1 LNKEFLAQ
9 YSGSMSQA
17 DEAFIY
23 YNPETLAH
31 KKLDPINP
39 ADIAMA
45 FNSPNVTVFN
55 DSTQL
60 IEALSEVDWE
70 DTNLLMMSSGNFNG
84 VDFNQ
89 LGENLLNNE

>member
-1 LNKEFLAQ
+1 
-9 YSGSMSQA
+9 
-17 DEAFIY
+17 
-23 YNPETLAH
+23 
-31 KKLDPINP
+31 
-39 ADIAMA
+39 MA